1 MITQIKKR
9 DGEIVN
15 YDSSKI
21 VDAIS
26 RAAFEVGENILDEI
40 GRASCRERV

>member
-26 RAAFEVGENILDEI
+26 RAAFEVGENILDK
-40 GRASCRERV
+40 SM